1 MRTFH
6 NEGYSREKD
15 RDKSIGFKSKYKNLG
30 EFWDELELFPIQRPF
45 IPVCYGGIFMT
56 TRYQIEK
63 QFNTWEKLVDVLARS
78 DLIKEGHFV
87 ERAWSTQLSKPLNPA
102 KNFYLA

>member
-63 QFNTWEKLVDVLARS
+63 QFNTWEKLVDVLAS
-78 DLIKEGHFV
+78 V
-87 ERAWSTQLSKPLNPA
+87 ERAWSTQLSKPLNPE